1 MDYRRLLCVFGSD
14 CWGYRISMLGIL
26 CILGNLSEDL
36 IRKIYLVPKLR
47 NVPNVPKVPFKLVH
61 IKHTYELGIF

>member
-1 MDYRRLLCVFGSD
+1 
-14 CWGYRISMLGIL
+14 MLGIL